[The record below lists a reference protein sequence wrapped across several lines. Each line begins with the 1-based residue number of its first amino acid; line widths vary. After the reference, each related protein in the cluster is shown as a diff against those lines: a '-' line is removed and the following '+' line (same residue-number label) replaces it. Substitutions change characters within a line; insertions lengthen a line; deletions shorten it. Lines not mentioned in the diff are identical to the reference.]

1 MKNGEEILRDVR
13 KLNDEM
19 GEFLVENRA
28 ANVDRKLPPVGPAA
42 RSLGEALR
50 GLLSNWRRIVHPEEY
65 PVPIEVRHKIEYC
78 ADRKR
83 ARLAVETLVDGKTVG
98 INTVLYG
105 SKEDVEAY
113 ERRLMSR
120 EEVTPG

>member
-1 MKNGEEILRDVR
+1 MKNGDGILRDVR

-28 ANVDRKLPPVGPAA
+28 ANVERKRHPVGPAA
-42 RSLGEALR
+42 RNIGEALR
-50 GLLSNWRRIVHPEEY
+50 GLLSTWRRIVHPDEY
-65 PVPIEVRHKIEYC
+65 PVPVEVRHKIEYC
-78 ADRKR
+78 ADRTR

-105 SKEDVEAY
+105 SKEEVEAY
-113 ERRLMSR
+113 ERRLMTR
-120 EEVTPG
+120 EEITPG